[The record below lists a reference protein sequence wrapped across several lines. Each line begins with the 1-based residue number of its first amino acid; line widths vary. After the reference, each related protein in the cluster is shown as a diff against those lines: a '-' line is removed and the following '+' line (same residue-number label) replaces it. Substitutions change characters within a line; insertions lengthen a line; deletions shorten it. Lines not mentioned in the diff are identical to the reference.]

1 MLSPRTDEADAL
13 VGGGTRQT
21 QTSKTYTHMKKMD
34 AEQGVSAGW
43 GERRWGA
50 GAEAGRLRLMGSKDT
65 HPLVSVSGRGD

>member
-1 MLSPRTDEADAL
+1 
-13 VGGGTRQT
+13 
-21 QTSKTYTHMKKMD
+21 MKKMD

-65 HPLVSVSGRGD
+65 HPLVSVLGRGD

>member
-21 QTSKTYTHMKKMD
+21 QTSNTYTHMKKMD

-43 GERRWGA
+43 GER
-50 GAEAGRLRLMGSKDT
+50 
-65 HPLVSVSGRGD
+65 